1 MKKKTIESLIGFLG
15 LTFIVSL
22 ILFVIGII
30 FGANGDFIVLM
41 IGISIISIVLCFTFV
56 EHLDTCSFLYEDE
69 DEDEDEDEE
78 DIRDKD
84 KSKGKGK

>member
-1 MKKKTIESLIGFLG
+1 
-15 LTFIVSL
+15 
-22 ILFVIGII
+22 
-30 FGANGDFIVLM
+30 M

-69 DEDEDEDEE
+69 DEDEE

>member
-69 DEDEDEDEE
+69 DEE

>member
-22 ILFVIGII
+22 IIFVIGII

-56 EHLDTCSFLYEDE
+56 EYLDTCSFLY
-69 DEDEDEDEE
+69 EDEDEDEE

>member
-56 EHLDTCSFLYEDE
+56 EYLDTCSFLY
-69 DEDEDEDEE
+69 EDEDEDEE

>member
-69 DEDEDEDEE
+69 DEDEE

>member
-1 MKKKTIESLIGFLG
+1 
-15 LTFIVSL
+15 
-22 ILFVIGII
+22 
-30 FGANGDFIVLM
+30 M

-56 EHLDTCSFLYEDE
+56 EYLDTCSFLYE

>member
-56 EHLDTCSFLYEDE
+56 EYLDTCSFLY
-69 DEDEDEDEE
+69 EDEDEE